1 MIIDIRQS
9 DQFASFMIDIGWQT
23 LNIGHNKVYTRKIP
37 LMGTFAKMPRPT
49 ISFTA
54 QRIAQFQKNNNI
66 SRMKIA
72 PNLILPDPSH
82 DDLMRNLTDI
92 GFKVDSNPFN
102 PTTTIQINLQQFE
115 QDLFNNFVEAK
126 RRAVR
131 RAVKN
136 HLRVEES
143 ADFNSFIRIR
153 QQQYF
158 PLGFLVTSEMN
169 KLWKNFFPQNASL
182 LLAYQNMMS
191 SHPPLN
197 SAITKK
203 SGERPLAGILLLFYK
218 KVAYYW
224 FASSLKEGKKLF
236 APTLLVYEAL
246 KVAKKRGCL
255 LFDFEGIYDP
265 RFPKAAESWKGFT
278 KFKEGFGGKK
288 IILCENLTT

>member
-9 DQFASFMIDIGWQT
+9 DQFANFMMDIGWHT

-37 LMGTFAKMPRPT
+37 LIGTFAKMPRPA
-49 ISFTA
+49 ISFTV
-54 QRIAQFQKNNNI
+54 QQVAQFQKNNNI

-72 PNLILPDPSH
+72 PNLELPNPIHNELINS
-82 DDLMRNLTDI
+82 LSDI
-92 GFKVDSNPFN
+92 GFKIDVNPFN
-102 PTTTIQINLQQFE
+102 PTTTIQIDLRQSE
-115 QDLFNNFVEAK
+115 QEIFDNFTEAK

-131 RAVKN
+131 RALKN

-143 ADFNSFIRIR
+143 CDINSFIRIR

-182 LLAYQNMMS
+182 LLAYIKL
-191 SHPPLN
+191 PN
-197 SAITKK
+197 SQITHIQAVASIGVMK
-203 SGERPLAGILLLFYK
+203 PVAGILLLFYDQ
-218 KVAYYW
+218 VTYYW
-224 FASSLKEGKKLF
+224 FASSLKIGKKLF
-236 APTLLVYEAL
+236 APTLLVFEAL

-288 IILCENLTT
+288 VVLVENFVR